1 MKKLQFPN
9 KDTVIGHM
17 KTGIVNFKFEKK
29 DGDLREMNA
38 TLISSAIDPRFHK
51 EQNPNPYGANPDHVT
66 CWDVD
71 QQGWRSFNISSLKE
85 YNGKVK
91 DV

>member
-1 MKKLQFPN
+1 MKKLQFPS

-29 DGDLREMNA
+29 DGELREMNA
-38 TLISSAIDPRFHK
+38 TLISSAIYQRFHK

-85 YNGKVK
+85 YNGKVQ